1 MIKDTFLISTRLRT
15 LLGAFHPETLEPDQG
30 EPDARVC
37 MNGWTDFDRQNVEQE
52 LHALVSSESKVAE
65 WLGQRIG
72 DDVRDEVAARDFL
85 RSLALFVVDPN
96 RSQPDVGE
104 ILL

>member
-1 MIKDTFLISTRLRT
+1 MISDTFPISTRLRT
-15 LLGAFHPETLEPDQG
+15 LLGAFHPETLEPDQE
-30 EPDARVC
+30 EPDAHAY
-37 MNGWTDFDRQNVEQE
+37 MNGWTDRDRRDVEHE
-52 LHALVSSESKVAE
+52 LHALVSSENKVAE

-72 DDVRDEVAARDFL
+72 DDVRDEIAAREFL

-96 RSQPDVGE
+96 KPQPDVGE